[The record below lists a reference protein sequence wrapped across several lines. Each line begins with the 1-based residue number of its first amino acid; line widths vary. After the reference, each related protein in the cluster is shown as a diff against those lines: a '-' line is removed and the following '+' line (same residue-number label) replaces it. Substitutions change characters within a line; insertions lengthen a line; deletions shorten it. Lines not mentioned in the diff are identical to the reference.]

1 MSNISAKLAGLFSW
15 LDADNVSQD
24 ARIEKHGRPESE
36 NDRWIP
42 FFFLHAGCLLVFL
55 SGSSAFAVSLC
66 LFLYLAR
73 MFAITGFYHR
83 YFSHRTFRTSRLMQ
97 FIFACWGCTSVQRG
111 PLWWAAHHRQ
121 HHRASDTEADVHS
134 PIVRSFL
141 WSHMAWITSTKN
153 MATDYK
159 AVNDFAKFPELR
171 FINRFDWLMPSIL
184 FCFLACLGEY
194 LKVHAPDLHTNGM
207 QLVTWGF
214 FISTVI
220 LFHMTASINSIAHL
234 FGYRRYD
241 TSDNSR
247 NNPLLALVTLGE
259 GWHNNHHKYS
269 HCARQGFAWWE
280 IDITY
285 YGLLFLQALRLI
297 SDLKPVPEGAL
308 DVVRPALKIECKC
321 GSDN

>member
-1 MSNISAKLAGLFSW
+1 
-15 LDADNVSQD
+15 
-24 ARIEKHGRPESE
+24 
-36 NDRWIP
+36 
-42 FFFLHAGCLLVFL
+42 
-55 SGSSAFAVSLC
+55 
-66 LFLYLAR
+66 
-73 MFAITGFYHR
+73 
-83 YFSHRTFRTSRLMQ
+83 
-97 FIFACWGCTSVQRG
+97 
-111 PLWWAAHHRQ
+111 
-121 HHRASDTEADVHS
+121 
-134 PIVRSFL
+134 
-141 WSHMAWITSTKN
+141 MAWITSTKN